1 MKWKLLAACMVVIG
15 SLMAM
20 GSPAVA
26 APNDPLTAVATTY
39 SPKPGY
45 YQWRTVGRNPM
56 WTSRDG
62 RKGVSNPEDFIEM
75 MTSAKGKTC
84 AQLSGLPASVWA
96 KATLKVRQG
105 DYARF
110 SARPGT
116 TYRSMCFGVGDVSV
130 IKRVQWAGSGQ
141 LRGRRIIVDHG
152 GLRYDIS
159 VPDGCANVTVNVT
172 KAPKS
177 QPPPPPIT
185 TPKPS
190 GKVKIL
196 IRKQALT
203 AADEEQILYPTP
215 TGIFRFKVQCGKSGE
230 PRFYVYQNDPQS
242 AGTCPVSA
250 GRVRIWELETL
261 GPDKWQPLSPVYQT
275 FKLNGKKRVLAVFK
289 NKQVK
294 KEAPKPPAPQPPSP
308 PPAPPKEP
316 PPPPPKEPP
325 PPPPSPVGCSVFAA
339 LQKDGRTVNI
349 SVSTSGPVGSVSI
362 AWGDGSTGS
371 GTSASHFYTSDGTFR
386 ITITVTGDK
395 GQTGSCSTTVTTK
408 QDSGPPPPP

>member
-1 MKWKLLAACMVVIG
+1 MAALVGVMGLMFMALSSTALAAQSNPTFDWKQLGGDPYWAGVETQAEYKQLLRSQRGWNAARGLGVSKSCWWVAIDAPVKLGRMHVGDRFQKMIFGTNGIVVEDVRFSDPRFAG
-15 SLMAM
+15 SGAAAWIQTFTCGGKRITLVTPVICGNIALKM
-20 GSPAVA
+20 GPAPKPVPKPEP
-26 APNDPLTAVATTY
+26 AP
-39 SPKPGY
+39 SPKP
-45 YQWRTVGRNPM
+45 
-56 WTSRDG
+56 
-62 RKGVSNPEDFIEM
+62 
-75 MTSAKGKTC
+75 
-84 AQLSGLPASVWA
+84 
-96 KATLKVRQG
+96 
-105 DYARF
+105 
-110 SARPGT
+110 
-116 TYRSMCFGVGDVSV
+116 
-130 IKRVQWAGSGQ
+130 
-141 LRGRRIIVDHG
+141 
-152 GLRYDIS
+152 
-159 VPDGCANVTVNVT
+159 
-172 KAPKS
+172 
-177 QPPPPPIT
+177 
-185 TPKPS
+185 

-308 PPAPPKEP
+308 PPTPPKEP

-349 SVSTSGPVGSVSI
+349 TVTGSGPVVSASI
-362 AWGDGSTGS
+362 NWGDGSTGS
-371 GTSASHFYTSDGTFR
+371 GTSASHFYTSDGTF
-386 ITITVTGDK
+386 TISVTVTGDK
-395 GQTGSCSTTVTTK
+395 GQTATCSTQVTTK
-408 QDSGPPPPP
+408 ADSGPPPPP